1 MQSVIPKWKME
12 NGELLIDNCNASLQ
26 TLGTRLKSVQLNEYS
41 VLLDELDMLL
51 NKFFISLD
59 KLL

>member
-1 MQSVIPKWKME
+1 ME